1 MLPLCMLPLPP
12 DILTTVASSAASVSV
27 VAAAFTADIPIV
39 ACRSI
44 TSVSS
49 TTSASAQA
57 PAALARVVGPMDIAI
72 AMLISCAIATML
84 AVAMT

>member
-1 MLPLCMLPLPP
+1 MLQLPP
-12 DILTTVASSAASVSV
+12 DILTTVASSDASASV
-27 VAAAFTADIPIV
+27 VAAAFTADIPIA

-44 TSVSS
+44 TAVSA
-49 TTSASAQA
+49 TTAAAAQA
-57 PAALARVVGPMDIAI
+57 PAALARVVGPMDIGI